1 MNFSTIKLVLPTN
14 TSGRDFVV
22 GDIHGHVSK
31 LKSQLQAINFNESCD
46 RLICVGDL
54 IDRGPESAQALDLLD
69 EPWFFSVIGNHEF
82 LMLSGLKLQNSNDR
96 LVWIQNGGE
105 WITTAPR
112 ERWDDWFSKIESL
125 PVGIEVTSASGR
137 RYGIVHADYPAR
149 DWADFE
155 GMSEDELQRCIWSRT
170 NFRSEAKH
178 TVKGIDT
185 IFHGHSV
192 SQGKLQLGNRVYVEP
207 GVYMGADF
215 IITPLE

>member
-1 MNFSTIKLVLPTN
+1 MKFNITKLTLPVN
-14 TSGRDFVV
+14 ELGRDFVV

-31 LKSQLQAINFNESCD
+31 LREQLKSLNFDQSQD

-82 LMLSGLKLQNSNDR
+82 LMLSGLKLQNSKDR
-96 LVWIQNGGE
+96 LVWIQNGGD
-105 WITTAPR
+105 WIASAPR
-112 ERWDDWFSKIESL
+112 DRWDHWFTKIECM
-125 PVGIEVTSASGR
+125 PVGIEVTSPSGR
-137 RYGIVHADYPAR
+137 KYGIVHADYPAR
-149 DWADFE
+149 DWADFDQF
-155 GMSEDELQRCIWSRT
+155 SDDDLQRCIWSRE

-178 TVKGIDT
+178 TVKGVDT

-192 SQGKLQLGNRVYVEP
+192 SDGKLELGNRVYIEP

-215 IITPLE
+215 IIHRLD